1 MKIIFTLLSIVSL
14 TAPVLACDQP
24 IVRSGGSCPLGYYRS
39 GGYCIP
45 SR

>member
-1 MKIIFTLLSIVSL
+1 MKIVLLFFCFLPI
-14 TAPVLACDQP
+14 AAAACNQP
-24 IVRSGGSCPLGYYRS
+24 IIKNGSCPLGYYSS